1 MTDDTPGCAMIQ
13 RQVWQ
18 RPGYFRYFLFSVFCL
33 LSSAASASQQED
45 LENLRQRIGRM
56 QSEIAKTSESKS
68 EAADALRAS
77 EKAISDSNR
86 KIAELTARQH
96 DADARLNELQAQ
108 QQQLKERLSRQQ
120 ALLSKLLYQ
129 QYLGGKHEYLK
140 LLLDNQ
146 DPNKVA
152 RDLQYFAYIA
162 RNRATWLENIRSSL
176 DQLNKVSENLKTQKE
191 TLSALRAE
199 QAAQKS
205 KLEQDQRDRQQ
216 VLGKISMQL
225 SRQHHEITRLQ
236 RDENRLAKIVSR
248 ITEILAK
255 PRNRSVLRNDNLP
268 DNRFDGKPFE
278 QLMGKL
284 ALPVKGVVSN
294 RFGTARPDSTV
305 LWKGLFIKAQ
315 SGQPVK
321 AIAAGQVVFADW
333 LRGFGNIIIV
343 DHGDAYM
350 SLYGNNETLYKQVGD
365 RIQGGETIATVGN
378 SGGNS
383 DSGLYFELRHE
394 SHPLDPMKWLAKK

>member
-1 MTDDTPGCAMIQ
+1 MKPPGQKSANGFALRLSVLC
-13 RQVWQ
+13 
-18 RPGYFRYFLFSVFCL
+18 LFSCIFCD
-33 LSSAASASQQED
+33 AASASQKED
-45 LENLRQRIGRM
+45 LENLRQRISRM
-56 QSEIAKTSESKS
+56 QSEIAKTSESKT

-86 KIAELTARQH
+86 KIAELDARQH
-96 DADARLNELQAQ
+96 EADAKLIALQTQQRQLNE
-108 QQQLKERLSRQQ
+108 RISRQQ
-120 ALLSKLLYQ
+120 ALLSELLYQ
-129 QYLGGKHEYLK
+129 QYIGGKHEYLK

-146 DPNKVA
+146 DPDKAA
-152 RDLQYFAYIA
+152 RDLQYFSYIA
-162 RNRATWLENIRSSL
+162 RSRANLLADMRDNVV
-176 DQLNKVSENLKTQKE
+176 QLGKVSEQAKAQSEALA
-191 TLSALRAE
+191 ALRSE

-216 VLGKISMQL
+216 VLVRISKQL
-225 SRQHHEITRLQ
+225 SEQHHEITRLQ
-236 RDENRLAKIVSR
+236 HDENRLSKLVSR
-248 ITEILAK
+248 IAEIIAK
-255 PRNRSVLRNDNLP
+255 PKIKSALRNDSLP
-268 DNRFDGKPFE
+268 DSRFDGKPFD

-284 ALPVKGVVSN
+284 VLPVKGVISN
-294 RFGTARPDSTV
+294 KFGTARPDSTV

-315 SGQPVK
+315 TGQPVK

-333 LRGFGNIIIV
+333 LRGFGNIIII

-350 SLYGNNETLYKQVGD
+350 SLYGNNETLYKQVGEK
-365 RIQGGETIATVGN
+365 IQGGETIAAVGS